1 MTLVELA
8 RKLRPLIEKAALSLD
23 DTDALEAVELYPRWS
38 GKGGDYIKDRRVS
51 FNNVLYRVLQS
62 HTSQET
68 WMPDVTPS
76 LFAKVLIP
84 DPDVI
89 PDWEQPD
96 STNPYMKGDKVRFNN
111 KIYESAIDNNIW
123 SPTAYPAGWVEI
135 PE

>member
-1 MTLVELA
+1 MTLTELA

-38 GKGGDYIKDRRVS
+38 GKGVDYIKDRRVS

-89 PDWEQPD
+89 PDWE
-96 STNPYMKGDKVRFNN
+96 
-111 KIYESAIDNNIW
+111 
-123 SPTAYPAGWVEI
+123 
-135 PE
+135 